1 MFQYLLFLVKHK
13 GTLNAFSI
21 NEAQQKW
28 DDLCKIF
35 KIAPPAQ
42 PLIEYLQEI
51 NKEIYFDKRVKRLST
66 IKSDDELMFA
76 AQTLAHDM
84 LVIFYVINEPKHFK
98 SDTPEKQ
105 WAKQLERITFTSE
118 FEHLYDKA
126 TVLQSITNDSQKVSN
141 LVQYNLPSFQS
152 EVMNTCILDF
162 GKLWQY
168 GTQNKYLL
176 TITRET
182 EEAANRFLANNFAY
196 ILTLL
201 SKIDKHYL
209 YAVKLYEEITT
220 QETVMLKLKEDLEKL
235 IDTANPSFLEE
246 KRAEVRSISEEST
259 NNLAYIRDCGNNNQ
273 SNIINLKDALKDFNI
288 ATEED
293 KIFTNNLELFE
304 EHVQNI
310 TSWVN
315 VGQSALLR
323 INKTNHDLQNI
334 LKERI
339 DSLMLTSQAQEI
351 ASAIPLPTPAEQSN
365 KVSFKWGNNYILIES
380 EPVKSLEIFEQML
393 QFNKNGL
400 CIARTNL
407 VKLKKGRPLENA
419 NIYWL
424 SNTSCDY
431 CLPPNLDRILHVITP
446 FLLTNNESIFLLEGL
461 EFLNTNNE
469 FNNVVKLIDNIK
481 ELVETRDSIF
491 ILSYNSP
498 AFSVKETALINKNMI
513 DITTANYTT
522 AQLKS
527 ENVN

>member
-1 MFQYLLFLVKHK
+1 
-13 GTLNAFSI
+13 
-21 NEAQQKW
+21 
-28 DDLCKIF
+28 
-35 KIAPPAQ
+35 
-42 PLIEYLQEI
+42 
-51 NKEIYFDKRVKRLST
+51 
-66 IKSDDELMFA
+66 
-76 AQTLAHDM
+76 
-84 LVIFYVINEPKHFK
+84 
-98 SDTPEKQ
+98 
-105 WAKQLERITFTSE
+105 
-118 FEHLYDKA
+118 
-126 TVLQSITNDSQKVSN
+126 
-141 LVQYNLPSFQS
+141 
-152 EVMNTCILDF
+152 
-162 GKLWQY
+162 
-168 GTQNKYLL
+168 
-176 TITRET
+176 
-182 EEAANRFLANNFAY
+182 
-196 ILTLL
+196 
-201 SKIDKHYL
+201 
-209 YAVKLYEEITT
+209 
-220 QETVMLKLKEDLEKL
+220 
-235 IDTANPSFLEE
+235 
-246 KRAEVRSISEEST
+246 
-259 NNLAYIRDCGNNNQ
+259 
-273 SNIINLKDALKDFNI
+273 
-288 ATEED
+288 
-293 KIFTNNLELFE
+293 
-304 EHVQNI
+304 
-310 TSWVN
+310 
-315 VGQSALLR
+315 
-323 INKTNHDLQNI
+323 I